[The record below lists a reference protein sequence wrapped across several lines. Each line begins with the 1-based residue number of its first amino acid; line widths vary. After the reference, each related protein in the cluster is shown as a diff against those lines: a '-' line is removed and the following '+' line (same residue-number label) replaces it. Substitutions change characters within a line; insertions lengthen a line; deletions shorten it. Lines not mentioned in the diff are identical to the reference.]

1 MPDGQSQYNYLTL
14 ISFRFRFL
22 NDNLVK
28 KHNNMKHSPLLII
41 LMVVT
46 LNGAFAQKKTIKTW
60 SKNPVIAHRGA
71 WKKQGLPENSIAA
84 LNEAVRLGCHGSEFD
99 VHMTKDNILVVNHDA
114 DFQGLHIEQST
125 YAELLQKKLSNG
137 ESIPTAEAFI
147 KAGMKQKTTRLVFE
161 IKPTK
166 KGKAGDIALADA
178 CVALVK
184 KLKAE
189 AWIDY
194 ISFSWDTML
203 RLKEIAPNAHM
214 AYLKGDKSLEEL
226 KAAKM
231 SGADYHYSV
240 YQKGEWFKKAKELGL
255 TINAWTVNTEKEM
268 NWLLDSKIEF
278 ITTNEPELLFDLI
291 KGRK

>member
-1 MPDGQSQYNYLTL
+1 
-14 ISFRFRFL
+14 
-22 NDNLVK
+22 
-28 KHNNMKHSPLLII
+28 MKHSSLIII

-46 LNGAFAQKKTIKTW
+46 LNGAFAQKKAKTW
-60 SKNPVIAHRGA
+60 SKNEVIAHRGA
-71 WKKQGLPENSIAA
+71 WKAKGLPENSIAS

-99 VHMTKDNILVVNHDA
+99 VHMTKDNVLVVNHDA

-137 ESIPTAEAFI
+137 ESIPTAEAYI

-166 KGKAGDIALADA
+166 TGKTGDIALADA

-184 KLKAE
+184 RLKAE
-189 AWIDY
+189 AWVDY
-194 ISFSWDTML
+194 ISFSWDVMQ
-203 RLKEIAPNAHM
+203 RLTEIAPKAHI

-231 SGADYHYSV
+231 SGADYQFSV
-240 YQKGEWFKKAKELGL
+240 YKKGEWFAKSKELGL
-255 TINAWTVNTEKEM
+255 TINAWTVNTEADMK
-268 NWLLDSKIEF
+268 WLLDNKVEL
-278 ITTNEPELLFDLI
+278 ITTNEPELLLDLI
-291 KGRK
+291 KKDK

>member
-1 MPDGQSQYNYLTL
+1 
-14 ISFRFRFL
+14 
-22 NDNLVK
+22 
-28 KHNNMKHSPLLII
+28 MKHSSLIII
-41 LMVVT
+41 LMVMSINT
-46 LNGAFAQKKTIKTW
+46 TFAQSKAKNTKSW
-60 SKNPVIAHRGA
+60 SSNEVIAHRGA
-71 WKKQGLPENSIAA
+71 WKTKSLPENSIAA

-114 DFQGLHIEQST
+114 DFQGLHIEQCT

-137 ESIPTAEAFI
+137 EVLPTAEAYI

-166 KGKAGDIALADA
+166 KGDSGDIAIAEA

-189 AWIDY
+189 AWVDY
-194 ISFSWDTML
+194 ISFSWATML
-203 RLKEIAPNAHM
+203 RLREIAPEAHM
-214 AYLKGDKSLEEL
+214 AYLKGDKTLEEL

-231 SGADYHYSV
+231 SGADYHYAV

-255 TINAWTVNTEKEM
+255 TINAWTVNGETEM
-268 NWLLDSKIEF
+268 NWLLDNKVEF
-278 ITTNEPELLFDLI
+278 ITTNEPELLLKLI
-291 KGRK
+291 ESRK

>member
-1 MPDGQSQYNYLTL
+1 
-14 ISFRFRFL
+14 
-22 NDNLVK
+22 
-28 KHNNMKHSPLLII
+28 MKHSSLLII
-41 LMVVT
+41 LMVVI

-60 SKNPVIAHRGA
+60 NKNVVIAHRGA
-71 WKKQGLPENSIAA
+71 WKKGGLPENSIAS
-84 LNEAVRLGCHGSEFD
+84 LNEAVRIGCHGSEFD
-99 VHMTKDNILVVNHDA
+99 VHMTKDKVLVVNHDA

-137 ESIPTAEAFI
+137 ESIPTAEAYI
-147 KAGMKQKTTRLVFE
+147 KEGIKQKTTRLVFE

-166 KGKAGDIALADA
+166 TGQAGDIALTDA

-189 AWIDY
+189 AWVDY

-203 RLKEIAPNAHM
+203 RLTEIAPKAHI

-231 SGADYHYSV
+231 SGADYHFSV
-240 YQKGEWFKKAKELGL
+240 YQKGEWFAKAKDLGL
-255 TINAWTVNTEKEM
+255 TINAWTVNNEPEM
-268 NWLLDSKIEF
+268 KWLLENKVEF
-278 ITTNEPELLFDLI
+278 ITTNEPELLFEVI
-291 KGRK
+291 KSHK